1 MVWSFIGPCFLYF
14 AQDMYEC
21 PCLQHVTKF
30 IRQRSFQY
38 HAILLKYLIHLL
50 SVFFF
55 FLFICLGKSEGTAVL
70 LSAAKHLL

>member
-38 HAILLKYLIHLL
+38 HAIVLKYLIHLL

-55 FLFICLGKSEGTAVL
+55 SFHLPGKSEGTAVL